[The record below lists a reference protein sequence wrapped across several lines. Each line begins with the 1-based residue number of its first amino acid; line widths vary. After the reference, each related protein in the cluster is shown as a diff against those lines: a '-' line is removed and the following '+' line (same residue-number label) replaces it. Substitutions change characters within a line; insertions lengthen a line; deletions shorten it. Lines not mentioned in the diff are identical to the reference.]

1 MKTLGRIL
9 IILAVFSLVMGIM
22 YVVVNAGSSGSS
34 GDAPQ
39 FDRPFPSDEERP
51 ALPDGQRPDFPGGE
65 RPEFREGSGF
75 GWIAGAVKNIG
86 IIAIVVALIV
96 VPKGWMEK
104 RRKAAQA

>member
-9 IILAVFSLVMGIM
+9 IILAVFSFVMGIM

-34 GDAPQ
+34 GGAPQ

-51 ALPDGQRPDFPGGE
+51 ALPDGQRPD
-65 RPEFREGSGF
+65 FREGSGF